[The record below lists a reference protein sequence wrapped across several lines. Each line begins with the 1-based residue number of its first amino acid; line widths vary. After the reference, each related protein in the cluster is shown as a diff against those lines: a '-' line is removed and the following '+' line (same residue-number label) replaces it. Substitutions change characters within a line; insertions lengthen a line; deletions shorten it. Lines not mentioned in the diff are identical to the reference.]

1 MFTAKLLAVTAAL
14 GLGVSALALTPAAVN
29 AAPKAEQPSGQAL
42 VRIDGG
48 TAYAKKKAKREYRIV
63 VPDAAE
69 ITWMGEVSGKGTRT
83 GTFDPKALVAGW
95 NRLGFREGARAFTT
109 LRWAEAGSPR
119 RSGRAATL
127 WSPRVNADG
136 QLTFLA
142 KVTGGPLPKEM
153 VDFSINI
160 ARAETRM
167 RTQSRSTWTTVFR
180 AFPVDSTLSVQ
191 ATVSNDQTVSIAWP
205 ASSGSANPC
214 RDPLVVSTMDY
225 TEFSGFPC
233 GDGKVMDNPDAAD
246 DDGDDNHVEMYYA
259 SSNKRG
265 QGQVYLYFNFQ
276 PTNAG
281 EFNFDQMIAQWD
293 ASGNNKLPAT

>member
-1 MFTAKLLAVTAAL
+1 MKPRIGIVVLAVG
-14 GLGVSALALTPAAVN
+14 GLALALLAPGAVS
-29 AAPKAEQPSGQAL
+29 AAPKAEKPSGQAL

-48 TAYAKKKAKREYRIV
+48 TAYAKKKDKREYRIV
-63 VPDAAE
+63 VPDGAE
-69 ITWMGEVSGKGTRT
+69 ITWLGEVSGKGTRT
-83 GTFDPKALVAGW
+83 GTFTPKALVAGW
-95 NRLGFREGARAFTT
+95 NRLGFRDGARALTT
-109 LRWAEAGSPR
+109 LTWAEAGSPR
-119 RSGRAATL
+119 GTGSAATL
-127 WSPRVNADG
+127 SSPRVNADG

-167 RTQSRSTWTTVFR
+167 GTQSRSTWTTVFR
-180 AFPVDSTLSVQ
+180 AFPVDSTFSVQ

-205 ASSGSANPC
+205 ASSGPANPC
-214 RDPLVVSTMDY
+214 IDPLVVSTMNY
-225 TEFSGFPC
+225 TMFSGFPC
-233 GDGKVMDNPDAAD
+233 GDGTVMDNPDDAD

-276 PTNAG
+276 PTNSS
-281 EFNFDQMIAQWD
+281 EFNFDYMIAQWD
-293 ASGNNKLPAT
+293 TSGNNKLPAS

>member
-1 MFTAKLLAVTAAL
+1 MKSRFGLVALASGALAL
-14 GLGVSALALTPAAVN
+14 GLLAPGTVS
-29 AAPKAEQPSGQAL
+29 AAPKAEKPSGQAL

-63 VPDAAE
+63 VPDGAE
-69 ITWMGEVSGKGTRT
+69 ITWMGEVDGKGTRT
-83 GTFDPKALVAGW
+83 GRFTPKALVAGW

-109 LRWAEAGSPR
+109 LRWVEPGSPR

-167 RTQSRSTWTTVFR
+167 GTQSRSTWTTVFR
-180 AFPVDSTLSVQ
+180 AFPVDSTFSVQ

-205 ASSGSANPC
+205 ASSGPANPC
-214 RDPLVVSTMDY
+214 IDPLVVSTMNY
-225 TEFSGFPC
+225 TMFSGFPC

-246 DDGDDNHVEMYYA
+246 DDGNDNHVEMYYA

-265 QGQVYLYFNFQ
+265 QGNVYLYFNFQ
-276 PTNAG
+276 PTNSS
-281 EFNFDQMIAQWD
+281 EFNFDYMIAQWD
-293 ASGNNKLPAT
+293 SSGNNKLPAS